1 MNAEV
6 LFKSLPSS
14 LLKRMYRD
22 QKRALKAMG
31 VDVPSYGAFNAK
43 LPLWR
48 KVILLD
54 WLLREA
60 LRGEDGFKEH

>member
-1 MNAEV
+1 MNAEA
-6 LFKSLPSS
+6 LLKSLPGGF
-14 LLKRMYRD
+14 LKRMYHD
-22 QKRALKAMG
+22 QRKALKAIG
-31 VDVPSYGAFNAK
+31 VDVPNRGSFNGR

-60 LRGEDGFKEH
+60 LSRGEGFKAH

>member
-1 MNAEV
+1 MNAEA
-6 LFKSLPSS
+6 LFKSLPGGF
-14 LLKRMYRD
+14 LKRMYHD
-22 QKRALKAMG
+22 QRRALKAMG
-31 VDVPSYGAFNAK
+31 VTIPGRDLFDGK

-60 LRGEDGFKEH
+60 LSGPDGLKVH

>member
-1 MNAEV
+1 MRAET
-6 LFKSLPSS
+6 LFKSLPTS
-14 LLKRMYRD
+14 LLKRMYHD
-22 QKRALKAMG
+22 QRKALKAMG
-31 VDVPSYGAFNAK
+31 VDVPSHSSFNLK